1 MFYYRF
7 LLFLVLFI
15 VCLNSKAY
23 EVKIIAKVNDEII
36 TNIDLDNRLRMT
48 LDLSNLPNEKEVK
61 EKLTPRVL
69 DSLIDESLKIQEANR
84 LGIYVTNQEVMTQI
98 NRLEKRLNLK
108 KNTLLD
114 NYKKKNIPEIT
125 ILNQIRSQLLWE
137 KMLYGI
143 VIRNI
148 TISEKTILETYNLLL
163 QKSGETEYNISE
175 IFVSLNNL
183 EAEQR
188 INSIYNRANNQNFL
202 LLAEQFSD
210 GVVFLG
216 DMRNNWIRES
226 LLNEEIQ
233 KVVSQLNVGNISV
246 PIKSSDGYHL
256 ILLNNKR
263 KTKKIEED
271 QTIYDLSQ
279 ILFKINNSEDLKSEA
294 YYKEFLSYLSS
305 IVNGC
310 GDLKKL
316 IEEIPE
322 GIGGELGR
330 IDAKSIE
337 DSFLKV
343 LKNLP
348 VGRLSD
354 AVVTNDGVH
363 GLMLCTPVIKNSYSE
378 LKKNIEINLKNKK
391 IESAAQ
397 SLLSRIKRK
406 ALIELYKI

>member
-1 MFYYRF
+1 
-7 LLFLVLFI
+7 
-15 VCLNSKAY
+15 
-23 EVKIIAKVNDEII
+23 
-36 TNIDLDNRLRMT
+36 
-48 LDLSNLPNEKEVK
+48 
-61 EKLTPRVL
+61 
-69 DSLIDESLKIQEANR
+69 
-84 LGIYVTNQEVMTQI
+84 
-98 NRLEKRLNLK
+98 
-108 KNTLLD
+108 
-114 NYKKKNIPEIT
+114 
-125 ILNQIRSQLLWE
+125 
-137 KMLYGI
+137 MLYGI
-143 VIRNI
+143 VIKNI

-233 KVVSQLNVGNISV
+233 KVVSQLNVGDISV

-279 ILFKINNSEDLKSEA
+279 ILFKINNSEGLKSEA
-294 YYKEFLSYLSS
+294 YYKEFLTYLSS

-391 IESAAQ
+391 IDSAAQ

>member
-1 MFYYRF
+1 
-7 LLFLVLFI
+7 
-15 VCLNSKAY
+15 
-23 EVKIIAKVNDEII
+23 
-36 TNIDLDNRLRMT
+36 
-48 LDLSNLPNEKEVK
+48 
-61 EKLTPRVL
+61 
-69 DSLIDESLKIQEANR
+69 
-84 LGIYVTNQEVMTQI
+84 
-98 NRLEKRLNLK
+98 
-108 KNTLLD
+108 
-114 NYKKKNIPEIT
+114 
-125 ILNQIRSQLLWE
+125 
-137 KMLYGI
+137 
-143 VIRNI
+143 
-148 TISEKTILETYNLLL
+148 
-163 QKSGETEYNISE
+163 
-175 IFVSLNNL
+175 
-183 EAEQR
+183 
-188 INSIYNRANNQNFL
+188 
-202 LLAEQFSD
+202 
-210 GVVFLG
+210 
-216 DMRNNWIRES
+216 MRKNWIRES

-233 KVVSQLNVGNISV
+233 KVVSQLNVGSISV

-256 ILLNNKR
+256 ILLNDKR

-279 ILFKINNSEDLKSEA
+279 ILFKINNSEGLKSET

-310 GDLKKL
+310 DDLKKL

-330 IDAKSIE
+330 IDSKSIE

-348 VGRLSD
+348 VGKLSD

-391 IESAAQ
+391 IDSAAQ